1 MAPLVAFGVL
11 PLICIQDPEIL
22 LARMVLC
29 RQQENTVA
37 NDCFNIVQCPYPS
50 EERRLENRNWGNV
63 RSHYKVIKDKLLESI
78 LN

>member
-29 RQQENTVA
+29 RQENTAA

-50 EERRLENRNWGNV
+50 EERRL
-63 RSHYKVIKDKLLESI
+63 
-78 LN
+78 